1 MEKKLKIIKEKLTE
15 PLQEL
20 NIIIDKIEFK
30 KESNYNFLIITL
42 DKVNGID
49 LDTIVEATKIINPMV
64 DKIDLGDEAYILDVI
79 SKEKGVK

>member
-49 LDTIVEATKIINPMV
+49 LDTIVEATRIINPIV
-64 DKIDLGDEAYILDVI
+64 DKIDLGDDAYILDVI

>member
-20 NIIIDKIEFK
+20 NIIIDNIEFK
-30 KESNYNFLIITL
+30 EENKYNFLIITL

-49 LDTIVEATKIINPMV
+49 LDTIVEATRIINPIV
-64 DKIDLGDEAYILDVI
+64 DKIDLGDDAYILDVI